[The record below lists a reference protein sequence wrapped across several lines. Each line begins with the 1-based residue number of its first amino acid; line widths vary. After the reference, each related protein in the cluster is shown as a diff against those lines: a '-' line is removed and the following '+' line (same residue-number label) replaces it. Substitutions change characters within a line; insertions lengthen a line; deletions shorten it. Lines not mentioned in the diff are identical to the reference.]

1 MKTITLTTDFGNDDP
16 FDGVMKG
23 VILNIYPDAQIVD
36 LTHNIAPQDIYQA
49 NFLLSECYQY
59 FPKGTIHVCVVDP
72 GVGSQRKPV
81 LVETKNCF
89 FIGPDNGLFTSILD
103 KEEVVTVVELTEKK
117 YWLEKVSQTF
127 HGRDIFAPVAAH
139 LAKHTVEMS
148 RCDVSA
154 FGKKISKQNLI
165 RLKLNKA
172 IKTENGFNGI
182 IQYIDH
188 FGNLISNIP
197 NDSVNGKILGDI
209 KNHSFGGLVQSF
221 ADADKNTLTAIK
233 GSSGYIE
240 LFIFKDNA
248 QKYTDAKVCD
258 EIKIKFM

>member
-1 MKTITLTTDFGNDDP
+1 MNIITLTTDFGNDDP

-23 VILNIYPDAQIVD
+23 VILNLCHNAQIVD

-72 GVGSQRKPV
+72 GVGSQRKPI
-81 LVETKNCF
+81 LIETENYF
-89 FIGPDNGLFTSILD
+89 FIGPDNGLFTSILE
-103 KEEVVTVVELTEKK
+103 KENVLSVIELTEKK
-117 YWLEKVSQTF
+117 YWLAKVSQTF

-139 LAKHTVEMS
+139 LANGIELKS
-148 RCDVSA
+148 
-154 FGKKISKQNLI
+154 FGNKINEKDLI
-165 RLKLNKA
+165 KLKLNKA
-172 IKTENGFNGI
+172 VKAENGFNGI

-188 FGNLISNIP
+188 FGNLVSNIP
-197 NDSVNGKILGDI
+197 NDYIDGKISGNI
-209 KNHSFGGLVQSF
+209 RTYNFSGLVQSF
-221 ADADKNTLTAIK
+221 ADATKDTLTAIK

-240 LFIFKDNA
+240 LFVFKGNA

-258 EIKIKFM
+258 EIRISFIHK

>member
-1 MKTITLTTDFGNDDP
+1 MKIITLTTDFGNDDP

-23 VILNIYPDAQIVD
+23 VILNIRPDAQIVD

-59 FPKGTIHVCVVDP
+59 FPKSTIHVCVVDP
-72 GVGSQRKPV
+72 GVGSQRKPI
-81 LVETKNCF
+81 LIETKNCF
-89 FIGPDNGLFTSILD
+89 FIGPDNGLFTSILE
-103 KEEVVTVVELTEKK
+103 KEEIVSVIELTEKK
-117 YWLEKVSQTF
+117 YWLPKISQTF

-139 LAKHTVEMS
+139 LANGIELKS
-148 RCDVSA
+148 
-154 FGKKISKQNLI
+154 FGNKINEKDLI

-172 IKTENGFNGI
+172 VKTENGFNGI
-182 IQYIDH
+182 VQYIDH

-197 NDSVNGKILGDI
+197 NDSVNGKILGNI
-209 KNHSFGGLVQSF
+209 KSYDFGGLVQSF

-240 LFIFKDNA
+240 LFVFKDNA

-258 EIKIKFM
+258 EIKINFM

>member
-1 MKTITLTTDFGNDDP
+1 MKIITLTTDFGNDDP

-23 VILNIYPDAQIVD
+23 VILNICSDAKIVD

-49 NFLLSECYQY
+49 NFLLSACYEY

-72 GVGSQRKPV
+72 GVGSQRKPI
-81 LVETKNCF
+81 LIETKNYY
-89 FIGPDNGLFTSILD
+89 FIGPDNGIFTSVIE
-103 KEEVVTVVELTEKK
+103 KEEVINVIELTEKK
-117 YWLEKVSQTF
+117 YWLPKVSQTF

-139 LAKHTVEMS
+139 LSKHTAEIS
-148 RCDVSA
+148 QWDVSP
-154 FGKKISKQNLI
+154 FGKKISDQSLI
-165 RLKLNKA
+165 RLSLNKA
-172 IKTENGFNGI
+172 VKRENGFNGI

-197 NDSVNGKILGDI
+197 NESVNGKISGKI
-209 KNHSFGGLVQSF
+209 KNFNFNGLVESF
-221 ADADKNTLTAIK
+221 ANANKNTLTAIK

-248 QKYTDAKVCD
+248 QKYIDAKICD
-258 EIKIKFM
+258 EITIEFI